1 MGVGDGVV
9 DTVVD
14 VKGTHI
20 GTADAV
26 AAHIRLVGDNERGR
40 NIVHRTAGGFIVVG
54 YRRHHRHA
62 VNEGQVGLGE
72 DVPRQ
77 QRTVL
82 GVMLTIDGVADVVEE
97 SCHLHQLLPMLVV
110 AESRQ
115 NLGCTLGNQGAVSR
129 GMVGIAQHAENVV
142 APLDK
147 GAHLFIVSQFFVGH
161 RTPPCFL
168 ALFYQIPRLGTR

>member
-14 VKGTHI
+14 VKGAHI
-20 GTADAV
+20 GAADAV

-40 NIVHRTAGGFIVVG
+40 NIVHRAASGFVVVG
-54 YRRHHRHA
+54 YRRHHRYA
-62 VNEGQVGLGE
+62 VDEGQVGLGE

-77 QRTVL
+77 QRTVF
-82 GVMLTIDGVADVVEE
+82 GMMLAIDGVANVVEE
-97 SCHLHQLLPMLVV
+97 TRHLHQLLPMLVV

-115 NLGCTLGNQGAVSR
+115 NLGCPLGNQGAVSR
-129 GMVGIAQHAENVV
+129 GMVGIAQHTENVV
-142 APLDK
+142 ATLDK

-161 RTPPCFL
+161 RAPPCFL
-168 ALFYQIPRLGTR
+168 TLFYQMPRLGTR